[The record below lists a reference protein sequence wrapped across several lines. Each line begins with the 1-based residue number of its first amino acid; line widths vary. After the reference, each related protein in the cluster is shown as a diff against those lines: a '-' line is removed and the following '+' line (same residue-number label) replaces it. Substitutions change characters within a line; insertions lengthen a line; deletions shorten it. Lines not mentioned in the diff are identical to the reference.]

1 MGIQLC
7 SLEVL
12 ARSKRGKRAIEAV
25 QYVIEEQCK
34 RTHHEIPLRKSDIF
48 GFGEVVHRTDPKV

>member
-1 MGIQLC
+1 M
-7 SLEVL
+7 